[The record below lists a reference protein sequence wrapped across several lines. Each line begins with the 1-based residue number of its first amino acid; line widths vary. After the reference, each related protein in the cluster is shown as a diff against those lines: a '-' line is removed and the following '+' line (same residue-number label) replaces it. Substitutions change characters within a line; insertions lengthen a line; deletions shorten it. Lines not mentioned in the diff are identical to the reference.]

1 MNIPMKAMAR
11 CTSSA
16 AVLLLAASAHGLT
29 IQFTPQDALASMAI
43 FATGDVIAQQVERRR
58 KRRQPALVKG
68 TQMSA
73 VPTSALPHQQPIQRA
88 ASAAMLGAIYGGVML
103 PFVYQFA
110 ESLFPGVSPAK
121 VLAKV
126 HHSHLRRSSCPH

>member
-1 MNIPMKAMAR
+1 MAPR
-11 CTSSA
+11 AVLLARPA

-29 IQFTPQDALASMAI
+29 IQFTPQDALASVAI

-103 PFVYQFA
+103 PF
-110 ESLFPGVSPAK
+110 P
-121 VLAKV
+121 
-126 HHSHLRRSSCPH
+126 SSSRYPDWSKRKLS

>member
-1 MNIPMKAMAR
+1 
-11 CTSSA
+11 
-16 AVLLLAASAHGLT
+16 
-29 IQFTPQDALASMAI
+29 
-43 FATGDVIAQQVERRR
+43 
-58 KRRQPALVKG
+58 
-68 TQMSA
+68 
-73 VPTSALPHQQPIQRA
+73 
-88 ASAAMLGAIYGGVML
+88 MLGAIYGGVML